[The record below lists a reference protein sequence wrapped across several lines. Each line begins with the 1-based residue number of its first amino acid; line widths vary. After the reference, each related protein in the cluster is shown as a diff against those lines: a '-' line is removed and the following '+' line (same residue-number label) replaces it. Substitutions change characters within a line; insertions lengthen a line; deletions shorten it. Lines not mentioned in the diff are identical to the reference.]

1 MVVSYPLLSHS
12 YGKGY
17 SVKQHFLGFLQTSF
31 GCDSFKPAIYQNAQN
46 NFLVLIASLW
56 KLNRNTA
63 FILH

>member
-1 MVVSYPLLSHS
+1 MVVFYPLLSHS
-12 YGKGY
+12 YGKCEAT
-17 SVKQHFLGFLQTSF
+17 FLGFLQTSF